1 MKTVL
6 YAGPSLSNVDQELLS
21 GLIVRGPCK
30 QADLFADIHNDEISS
45 IIIADGLYKTI
56 PAPWHKEILFAIE
69 NKKRVIGVS
78 SIGALRAAEL
88 SDFGMIGFG
97 KVYQYFC
104 NDLRDDSDVALLHHP
119 ESHGW
124 TPTTM
129 AFVDLF
135 FHIRGCVDR
144 GLIAQHHHNQI
155 LEDIRACNFEYRTPP
170 VVSAILKNYVGSIE
184 AKKILQGFSSQKS
197 RDLSV
202 LLTDRKYLELKSNVA
217 PQTLSWT
224 PFVSRQL
231 SKDIPISL
239 SLNQKDHANT
249 ISNFT
254 SFCFLRYPEEMNLIY
269 QSVWAEMLMTDSN
282 RIEANHD
289 PSIGLSRNKLTRSN
303 SIPYVVDQY
312 NNSSQNQISIYKN
325 DQISCCDGLL
335 KIKDFFEKN
344 SSSSYDFS
352 RTVLS
357 DEFNHAYKTWL
368 KSTTKLSDDTQI
380 HLSELKHEC
389 TNYILSML
397 IADDTLDV
405 QQVLGAYKVTEF
417 FSLVIPYR
425 DQARLLLSHRLRDSK
440 DIKQWLN
447 DWEMLLQ
454 GCDDFLPHSLY
465 QSMLSQAEIMSA
477 AKKINECA
485 SKYLFPIRSQDDYL
499 KFYYLDLWQ
508 LINIACK
515 ALP

>member
-6 YAGPSLSNVDQELLS
+6 YAGPSLSNVDQQLLT
-21 GLIVRGPCK
+21 GLTLRGPCK
-30 QADLFADIHNDEISS
+30 QSDLFADIHNDEISS

-104 NDLRDDSDVALLHHP
+104 DDLRDDSDVALLHHH

-135 FHIRGCVDR
+135 FHIRGCVDQ

-155 LEDIRACNFEYRTPP
+155 LHDIRTCNYEYRTPP
-170 VVSAILKNYVGSIE
+170 AVSTILQNYVSSIE
-184 AKKILQGFSSQKS
+184 AKQILESFSSQKS
-197 RDLSV
+197 RDLSN
-202 LLTDRKYLELKSNVA
+202 LLTDKKYLELKSNVA
-217 PQTLSWT
+217 PQALSWT

-239 SLNQKDHANT
+239 SSNQKDHANT

-254 SFCFLRYPEEMNLIY
+254 SFCFLRYPDEMNLIY
-269 QSVWAEMLMTDSN
+269 QSVWAEILMTDSN
-282 RIEANHD
+282 RIETVHD
-289 PSIGLSRNKLTRSN
+289 PSMGLSRNELTRSTA
-303 SIPYVVDQY
+303 IPSLVDQY
-312 NNSSQNQISIYKN
+312 NGRKKQTDIAKKNQILPCN
-325 DQISCCDGLL
+325 ALL
-335 KIKDFFEKN
+335 KIKDFYEN
-344 SSSSYDFS
+344 NPS
-352 RTVLS
+352 RSNDVSHSVLS
-357 DEFNHAYKTWL
+357 EKLNHAYAIWL
-368 KSTTKLSDDTQI
+368 KSKTKQSEDIQI
-380 HLSELKHEC
+380 NLSELKQEC
-389 TNYILSML
+389 TNYILSSL
-397 IADDTLDV
+397 LTDENLDV
-405 QQVLGAYKVTEF
+405 QQIISAYKVTEF

-425 DQARLLLSHRLRDSK
+425 DQARLMLSHRLGDSK

-447 DWEMLLQ
+447 EWEMLLQ
-454 GCDDFLPHSLY
+454 GCDDFLPHLLY
-465 QSMLSQAEIMSA
+465 QSMLSQAEITSA
-477 AKKINECA
+477 VKKINECA

-508 LINIACK
+508 LINIAHK